1 MFIGMIPVHIPIR
14 SEQGFLPNTLTKFVV
29 ACFVDY
35 SHAADWDEMEFYFAF
50 PWWLRELSN
59 F

>member
-50 PWWLRELSN
+50 P
-59 F
+59 